1 MYDNESKTSR
11 RSGSGSNKNNKRH
24 KYTLDEAWQVMLE
37 FDDESN
43 YWDLSDKAQSTPKYY
58 SSDCNQPQTGFDP
71 DPSQNKQLDD
81 TWCEY

>member
-11 RSGSGSNKNNKRH
+11 RSGSGSNKNNKCH

-43 YWDLSDKAQSTPKYY
+43 Y
-58 SSDCNQPQTGFDP
+58 
-71 DPSQNKQLDD
+71 
-81 TWCEY
+81 